1 MMNGLRNKMKEYLI
15 EYQTKQ
21 GDKKKQY
28 VTASDVRTAINN
40 ALELYTDI
48 GRVTSAR
55 PKPMFDD

>member
-1 MMNGLRNKMKEYLI
+1 MKEYLI